1 MACQNSKCFPFCV
14 CMWLNVKIWFFCFPK
29 WPPTAA
35 SSLLSRWECSF
46 WNQFWLLKPS
56 WFFSHCPTSRKE
68 RELLSLS
75 YFSFLPKASVVHVQ
89 WSFPLSYVQGQIL
102 KFFRCTVKRTAHK
115 ASYPYDIVH
124 LQVFWR
130 FLAQENNMGCI
141 TGFIFW
147 MWAVWNHRIWAFQHQ
162 QPIRKWLG
170 LTEM

>member
-1 MACQNSKCFPFCV
+1 
-14 CMWLNVKIWFFCFPK
+14 MWLNVKIWFFCFPK

-35 SSLLSRWECSF
+35 SSLLSRWECSS

-56 WFFSHCPTSRKE
+56 WFFSHCLTAGKE

-89 WSFPLSYVQGQIL
+89 WSFPLSYGQGQIL
-102 KFFRCTVKRTAHK
+102 KFFC
-115 ASYPYDIVH
+115 H
-124 LQVFWR
+124 LQMHRKKNCSQSQLPLGHCAFASILKISGPGEQYGLHHR
-130 FLAQENNMGCI
+130 F
-141 TGFIFW
+141 FFW